1 MPAGFRCHLVAK
13 PLINGFHCDIAEMRF
28 VGELVIIDIFIIQRV
43 ECNLN
48 NAVNLRPLTPH
59 IIPCYTHKMA
69 IVS

>member
-13 PLINGFHCDIAEMRF
+13 PLVCHCDIAEMRF

-59 IIPCYTHKMA
+59 IIPCYAHKMA